1 MDRENDEER
10 AETKGLAAPARG
22 SGTFVERADTN
33 VGTPRPAPTKVK
45 APLSFDTA
53 EMPAPVERCGAAQEV
68 DGSDPDPDW
77 DDEEEAAEQ
86 ARRANRELAKRARRL
101 TGALALVAALGVGFA
116 VGVLYE
122 KHGGHKASTKRHAVA
137 ASSFGHRPGGRR
149 HASGPGGGAVIGTVT
164 SISGGTL
171 YVSERSGSA
180 LVRVV
185 TGPSSTVTVPSTASV
200 SSIQPG
206 DVVIVKG
213 AKQADGSYMAGTID
227 DKGSSG
233 TGKSGTG

>member
-1 MDRENDEER
+1 MDRENDDEKR
-10 AETKGLAAPARG
+10 AENGTADLARG
-22 SGTFVERADTN
+22 SSTFVERADTN
-33 VGTPRPAPTKVK
+33 VGMPRPAPSKVK

-53 EMPAPVERCGAAQEV
+53 EIPAAVERSGAAQEV
-68 DGSDPDPDW
+68 DGSDADW

-101 TGALALVAALGVGFA
+101 TGALALVAVLGVGFA

-122 KHGGHKASTKRHAVA
+122 KYGGHNASAKRHAVA
-137 ASSFGHRPGGRR
+137 AELVGRRPGGRR
-149 HASGPGGGAVIGTVT
+149 HATGPGGGAVIGTVT

-171 YVSERSGSA
+171 YVSEKSGGA

-213 AKQADGSYMAGTID
+213 AKQANGSYMAGTID
-227 DKGSSG
+227 DSGSSG
-233 TGKSGTG
+233 TRQFGTG